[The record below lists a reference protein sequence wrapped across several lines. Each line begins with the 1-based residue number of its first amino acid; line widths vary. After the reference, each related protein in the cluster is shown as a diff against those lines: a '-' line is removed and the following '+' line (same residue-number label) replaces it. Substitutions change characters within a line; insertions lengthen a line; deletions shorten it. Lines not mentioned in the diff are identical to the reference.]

1 MTKHTAHHAAHHA
14 AQIANPVSVATLAGY
29 VSDALQRLVNLRAS
43 AAKDARLPAAI
54 RYDIGEDDCRPA
66 PRKQLKAQQSS
77 AQRSLDTMRMRSF

>member
-1 MTKHTAHHAAHHA
+1 MTNHTAHHTANF
-14 AQIANPVSVATLAGY
+14 ANPVSVATLAGY
-29 VSDALQRLVNLRAS
+29 VSGALQRLVNVRAS
-43 AAKDARLPAAI
+43 AAKGARLPAAI